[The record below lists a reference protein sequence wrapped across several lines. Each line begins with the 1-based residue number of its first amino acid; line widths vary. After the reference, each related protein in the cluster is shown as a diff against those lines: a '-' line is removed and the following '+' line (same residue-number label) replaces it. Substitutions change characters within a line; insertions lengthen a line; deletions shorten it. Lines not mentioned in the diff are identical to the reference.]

1 MRLSSDVDFIVESI
15 VYLSAFYFI
24 IQGTLREY
32 SAGIIILTF
41 LIDFIVI
48 NVVLKHLGQ
57 RKLFLTS
64 FTVNTLGFIFQWYYN
79 FYSIFTAKK
88 WR

>member
-1 MRLSSDVDFIVESI
+1 MSTLFVESI

-48 NVVLKHLGQ
+48 NVVLK
-57 RKLFLTS
+57 TS
-64 FTVNTLGFIFQWYYN
+64 GAKEIILNFVHCKYLGFYISMDVIIFIQYLLQM
-79 FYSIFTAKK
+79 K